1 MIRLIIKAFWPDIHK
16 IFETNLGS
24 QVKSVFSWTVLL
36 RILFSSAIIEV
47 FILDGRLGT
56 HSVVFQRDF

>member
-1 MIRLIIKAFWPDIHK
+1 MKRLIIKAFWPNIHK

-36 RILFSSAIIEV
+36 RVVFSIAIIGV
-47 FILDGRLGT
+47 FILDGRLG
-56 HSVVFQRDF
+56 SVSQ